1 MNKCHPWGEF
11 FNARYNAIIWL
22 RKEFGDNDAQIA
34 KKLSMDEEQ
43 VFLIR
48 THDKK
53 AAEWN

>member
-11 FNARYNAIIWL
+11 LNARYNAIIWL